1 MRSWKRYAAALVI
14 NVVVTLVVLCVRGF
28 ELKVYYV
35 DAFSAAG
42 GVSILLGLLMWV
54 ADAGAYDTIGYG
66 FSVFG
71 APKKYKDLYEYTLKK
86 KEKRS
91 RQKGHFL
98 PFVIVG
104 LVFLGGSF
112 LTAAIG

>member
-54 ADAGAYDTIGYG
+54 ADAGAFDTIGYG

-71 APKKYKDLYEYTLKK
+71 APKKYKDL
-86 KEKRS
+86 
-91 RQKGHFL
+91 
-98 PFVIVG
+98 
-104 LVFLGGSF
+104 
-112 LTAAIG
+112 

>member
-54 ADAGAYDTIGYG
+54 ADAGAFDTI
-66 FSVFG
+66 
-71 APKKYKDLYEYTLKK
+71 EYTLKK